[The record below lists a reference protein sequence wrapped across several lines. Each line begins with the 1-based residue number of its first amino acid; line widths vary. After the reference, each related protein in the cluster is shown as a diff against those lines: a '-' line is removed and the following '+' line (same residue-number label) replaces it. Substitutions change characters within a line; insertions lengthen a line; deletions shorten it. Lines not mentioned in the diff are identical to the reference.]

1 MTTSTVLPPVNADIA
16 AARSAR
22 RPWVWF
28 LGAVLVAAVV
38 AAFLLLWAFQPASPG
53 DTSAEAGFARDMI
66 MHHEQ
71 AVEMSF
77 LIRDR
82 TSDPV
87 MKSIATDMI
96 LTQTNQMGQMMGW
109 LDVWGLPLTGPD
121 RPMTWMGHGGGP
133 MPGMASREE
142 IDQLESLEGTEAEI
156 LFLQLMIRHHLG
168 GVPMA
173 EAILAQSDN
182 PVTDRLATSIINAQ
196 TIEVEIMTNLLADRG
211 EEPLPL

>member
-1 MTTSTVLPPVNADIA
+1 MSVSTAKPTVRADIA
-16 AARSAR
+16 AARAGR
-22 RPWVWF
+22 RPWAWF
-28 LGAVLVAAVV
+28 LGAVVVAAIA
-38 AAFLLLWAFQPASPG
+38 AAFLLLWTLRPASPA
-53 DTSAEAGFARDMI
+53 DSSPEAGFARDMI

-71 AVEMSF
+71 AVEMAF

-82 TSDPV
+82 TTDPV
-87 MKSIATDMI
+87 VKSMATDMI

-173 EAILAQSDN
+173 EEILARSDN
-182 PVTDRLATSIINAQ
+182 PVTDRMATSIINAQ
-196 TIEVEIMTNLLADRG
+196 TIEVEIMTSMLEERG
-211 EEPLPL
+211 AEPL